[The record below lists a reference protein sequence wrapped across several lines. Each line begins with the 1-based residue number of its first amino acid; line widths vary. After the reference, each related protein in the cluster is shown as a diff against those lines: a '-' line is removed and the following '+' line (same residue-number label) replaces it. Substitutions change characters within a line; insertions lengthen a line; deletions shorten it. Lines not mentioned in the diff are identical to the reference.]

1 MKRTLRSLIA
11 WLSLIITTGTPTF
24 AADSITIKIIERLD
38 SLTHDSLLNHSQMA
52 MMVYDLTAD
61 SMLFSHNELQ
71 LMRPASCQKVIT
83 SVSALHYLGKDYQF
97 FTSFYTQGEVKNNLL
112 KGNLIV
118 RGGFDPLFNYAD
130 MQAVVQALRDNGI
143 ESIQGNILLD
153 LSFKD
158 NLEKGEGWCW
168 DDKDK
173 PLNPLYYNGEPHFA
187 IALKRHLLNTGIKFK
202 GNVRTIKQVPQNVQL
217 LIHCQ
222 RPITEVLHFMM
233 KDSDNLCAESIFYQL
248 AARQGR
254 PFASASDAIEHIEA
268 LIDSL
273 GLNPKHYKIA
283 DGSGLSL
290 YNYTTPQLML
300 TFLRYAYSNPN
311 IYQTLLQALP
321 IASKDGTLKK
331 RMANTAAAGNIRAK
345 TGAVT
350 GISTLSGYCQAP
362 NGHTLC
368 FTIFNQGLLR
378 VAHGRAYQD
387 KVCEALTQE

>member
-1 MKRTLRSLIA
+1 MKKLLRSLVIMFC
-11 WLSLIITTGTPTF
+11 LGVTIGHPIY
-24 AADSITIKIIERLD
+24 AADSITVKIIERLD
-38 SLTHDSLLNHSQMA
+38 NLSHDSLLNHSQMA

-83 SVSALHYLGKDYQF
+83 SISALHYLGKDYQF
-97 FTSFYTQGEVKNNLL
+97 YTSFYTQGEVTNNTL

-130 MQAVVQALRDNGI
+130 MKSVIQALRGKGI
-143 ESIQGNILLD
+143 ENIQGNILLD
-153 LSFKD
+153 VSFKD
-158 NLEKGEGWCW
+158 DIEKGAGWCW

-187 IALKRHLLNTGIKFK
+187 SALKQHLINAGIKFR
-202 GNVRTIKQVPQNVQL
+202 GQVRTIKQVPAQAET

-222 RPITEVLHFMM
+222 RPITEVLHYMM

-331 RMANTAAAGNIRAK
+331 RMANTKAAGNVRAK

-350 GISTLSGYCQAP
+350 GISTLSGYCQAA
-362 NGHTLC
+362 NGHLLC
-368 FTIFNQGLLR
+368 FTIFNQGVVR

-387 KVCEALTQE
+387 KVCDALTRD